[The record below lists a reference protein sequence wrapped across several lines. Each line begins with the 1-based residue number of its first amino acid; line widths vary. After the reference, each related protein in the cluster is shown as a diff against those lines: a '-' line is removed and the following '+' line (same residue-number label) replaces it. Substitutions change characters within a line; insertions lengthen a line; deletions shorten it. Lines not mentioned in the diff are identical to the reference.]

1 MQTTVRNR
9 ASRSTNG
16 VASGPMDIGGLPMA
30 AASVLARGAQRARG
44 TAPVA
49 PAPTLSE
56 DVEDVLATL
65 TPRERRVLQLRFGFV
80 DCRERTVEEVG
91 KRLGVPRERITS
103 IEAEALDKLQKLQ
116 LGADELPAP
125 G

>member
-1 MQTTVRNR
+1 
-9 ASRSTNG
+9 
-16 VASGPMDIGGLPMA
+16 MA
-30 AASVLARGAQRARG
+30 AASVLARGAQPARG
-44 TAPVA
+44 TASVA
-49 PAPTLSE
+49 AASLEEEPPATLSV

-91 KRLGVPRERITS
+91 KRLGVPRERVTR
-103 IEAEALDKLQKLQ
+103 IEEDALGKLRNLQQSAE
-116 LGADELPAP
+116 GLPAP

>member
-1 MQTTVRNR
+1 
-9 ASRSTNG
+9 
-16 VASGPMDIGGLPMA
+16 MA
-30 AASVLARGAQRARG
+30 AASVS
-44 TAPVA
+44 V
-49 PAPTLSE
+49 

-80 DCRERTVEEVG
+80 DSRERTVEEVG

-116 LGADELPAP
+116 LGAEEPPTP